1 MKTTIFYDVKN
12 FIREENPS
20 KTSILLNDIYKMSI
34 SEFKIL
40 LELYSNRAAS
50 LSTDEIKP
58 KYYLNIRNDYD
69 NTPVKMEACWVE
81 HSGTLIYFV
90 NDNNFICSKNEH
102 QIGIDFFEEFNIFV
116 YKGYVYPNYNL
127 KYANNYQKID
137 FKIKNR
143 NFSIQRVLHNRKFYY
158 DNYSSLDNLKLKM
171 KDKDYVFKKNI
182 NAMNLKLCFNGIE
195 IGLIKDENN
204 SIYLENVNLDNFT
217 LIHKS
222 NVNVEDDSE
231 YYSDIGYYYRENI
244 RESKLHIEIYKSNK
258 IMNCYLLKT
267 QNYFNIYPF
276 NININ
281 LKEHKNLFFSLIK
294 QNYEAAS
301 SSLQRRI
308 WEEAREEYLME
319 LGIERELEQK
329 RDELFQSYYNFIEE
343 IVYSI
348 DKSFD
353 LYKNFHSII
362 NDNKID
368 CTIELTDERKKE
380 LKLTIE
386 NILILDIRIKTS
398 DPATLNHT

>member
-1 MKTTIFYDVKN
+1 MKNKI
-12 FIREENPS
+12 
-20 KTSILLNDIYKMSI
+20 SILLSDIYKMTVA
-34 SEFKIL
+34 EFKNL
-40 LELYSNRAAS
+40 PELYSNKAAA
-50 LSTDEIKP
+50 LSTDEINP

-69 NTPVKMEACWVE
+69 NTPVRMEACWVE

-90 NDNNFICSKNEH
+90 NDNNFICCKNEH
-102 QIGIDFFEEFNIFV
+102 QTGIDFFKEFNIFV

-143 NFSIQRVLHNRKFYY
+143 NFSIKRVLHNKKFYY
-158 DNYSSLDNLKLKM
+158 DNYSSLADLKCKM
-171 KDKDYVFKKNI
+171 KDKDYVFKKYI
-182 NAMNLKLCFNGIE
+182 NVMNLKLCFNGIE

-222 NVNVEDDSE
+222 DVNVEDDSE

-244 RESKLHIEIYKSNK
+244 RGSKLYFEIYKSNK

-267 QNYFNIYPF
+267 QNYFNINHL

-281 LKEHKNLFFSLIK
+281 LEERKNLFSSLIK
-294 QNYEAAS
+294 QNYQSAS

-308 WEEAREEYLME
+308 WEEAREQYLME
-319 LGIERELEQK
+319 LEIEKELEQK
-329 RDELFQSYYNFIEE
+329 NDELFQSYYYFIEE
-343 IVYSI
+343 IAYSI

-353 LYKNFHSII
+353 IYINFHSII
-362 NDNKID
+362 NENKID
-368 CTIELTDERKKE
+368 ITIELTEERKAE
-380 LKLTIE
+380 LKPIII
-386 NILILDIRIKTS
+386 NIKGLK
-398 DPATLNHT
+398 

>member
-12 FIREENPS
+12 FIREENSS
-20 KTSILLNDIYKMSI
+20 KTLILLNDIYKMSS

-40 LELYSNRAAS
+40 LELNSNKAAS
-50 LSTDEIKP
+50 LSTNEIKP

-69 NTPVKMEACWVE
+69 NTPVGMEACWVE

-90 NDNNFICSKNEH
+90 NDNNFICCKNEH
-102 QIGIDFFEEFNIFV
+102 QTGIDFFKEFNIFV

-143 NFSIQRVLHNRKFYY
+143 NFSIKRVLHNKKFYY
-158 DNYSSLDNLKLKM
+158 DNYSSLDDLKWKM
-171 KDKDYVFKKNI
+171 KDKDYVFKKYI
-182 NAMNLKLCFNGIE
+182 NVMNLKLCFIGIE

-204 SIYLENVNLDNFT
+204 SIYLENINLYNFT

-222 NVNVEDDSE
+222 VFNLEDDSE

-244 RESKLHIEIYKSNK
+244 RGSKLYFEIYKSNK
-258 IMNCYLLKT
+258 LTNCYLIKT
-267 QNYFNIYPF
+267 QNYFNIYYF

-281 LKEHKNLFFSLIK
+281 LKECKNLFSSLII
-294 QNYEAAS
+294 QNYQSAS

-319 LGIERELEQK
+319 LEIERELEQK
-329 RDELFQSYYNFIEE
+329 REELLESYYYFIEK
-343 IVYSI
+343 IAYSI

-380 LKLTIE
+380 LKLIIE
-386 NILILDIRIKTS
+386 SFGASEHSTKDGIRE
-398 DPATLNHT
+398 N